1 MEKEKNKAIEMP
13 LLILRGMSV
22 FPSTITHFEAGRE
35 KSLKAIEEAME
46 KEQMI
51 FLTTQKEIDIEVIR
65 RKEYKN
71 NYIKDLK
78 ASGKYGKNYDQ
89 IFKVQSDPLYDK
101 GKLKQSNN
109 KSTESYRM
117 IIMDLNKID
126 TNGRI

>member
-51 FLTTQKEIDIEVIR
+51 FLTTQKEIDIEFPVEDDFYKVGTICRIKQTLKIPGNNIR
-65 RKEYKN
+65 VLVEGLSRAE
-71 NYIKDLK
+71 
-78 ASGKYGKNYDQ
+78 
-89 IFKVQSDPLYDK
+89 V
-101 GKLKQSNN
+101 
-109 KSTESYRM
+109 R
-117 IIMDLNKID
+117 
-126 TNGRI
+126 